1 MNTLGQIVPRP
12 KLTYSVPE
20 AAQVLGIS
28 ESRMRQLVRSEG
40 FPTVH
45 IGRRSLVSIK
55 GLERWVEEQAAKG
68 WHNQ

>member
-1 MNTLGQIVPRP
+1 MESPVTIVPRR
-12 KLTYSVPE
+12 KLTYSVAE
-20 AAQVLGIS
+20 AAEVLGIS
-28 ESRMRQLVRSEG
+28 ESRMRQLVRSDG

-68 WHNQ
+68 W

>member
-1 MNTLGQIVPRP
+1 MDSLGQIVPRP
-12 KLTYSVPE
+12 KLTYSVLE
-20 AAQVLGIS
+20 AAEVLGIS

-68 WHNQ
+68 W